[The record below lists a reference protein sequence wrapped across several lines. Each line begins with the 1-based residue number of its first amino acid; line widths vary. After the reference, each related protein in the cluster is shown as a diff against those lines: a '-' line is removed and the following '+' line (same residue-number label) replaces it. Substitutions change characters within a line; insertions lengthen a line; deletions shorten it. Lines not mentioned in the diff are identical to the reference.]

1 MCKASAK
8 RSRNLASI
16 EVKEMPSGKPEY
28 EIFCD
33 ESYYGLWCVRS
44 KDDRRFESPMSFH
57 FMVKED
63 AETFKRL
70 LEMAK

>member
-1 MCKASAK
+1 M
-8 RSRNLASI
+8 
-16 EVKEMPSGKPEY
+16 KPEY
-28 EIFCD
+28 ELFLDRC
-33 ESYYGLWCVRS
+33 YYDMWCVRS

-70 LEMAK
+70 LEIAQ

>member
-1 MCKASAK
+1 MSANK
-8 RSRNLASI
+8 
-16 EVKEMPSGKPEY
+16 KPEY